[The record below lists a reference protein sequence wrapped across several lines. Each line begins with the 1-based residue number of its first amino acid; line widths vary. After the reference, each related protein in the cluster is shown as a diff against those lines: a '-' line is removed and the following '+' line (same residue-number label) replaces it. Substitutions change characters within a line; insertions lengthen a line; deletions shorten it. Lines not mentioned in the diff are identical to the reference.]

1 MLEPDSPSPSYGDN
15 TDDPGYQEATMTATS
30 MDHPRKPHRLNCV
43 TSAFVLGIKPI
54 ASFRVRKKIFPGHRG
69 WDKAGFSPPFAA

>member
-1 MLEPDSPSPSYGDN
+1 
-15 TDDPGYQEATMTATS
+15 MTATS